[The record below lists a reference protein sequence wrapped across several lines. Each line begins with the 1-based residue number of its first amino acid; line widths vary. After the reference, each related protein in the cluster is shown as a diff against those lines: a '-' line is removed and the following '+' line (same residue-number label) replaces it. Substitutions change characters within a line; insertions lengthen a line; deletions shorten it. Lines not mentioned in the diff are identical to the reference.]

1 MRNKFFHI
9 LTATVIVASFPFV
22 QSSGGQVYA
31 QDSLPIQA
39 KGMWI
44 WMLWAANNGNLNP
57 VIDKLKSTGV
67 TWVVVKMGDGDS
79 YYNKSGKALYN
90 WAQTY
95 GGMDSVVGIFHKN
108 GIKIFAFQYV
118 YGVPNHWGVAGTS
131 ESGVAN
137 MILGVKDIDGLLVD
151 AEIQYDTLTNRVAAA
166 QAYLDT
172 IRAYHPNSF
181 LGLTSWARIIGHNTF
196 PWTTFLSGVQ
206 VNMPQT
212 YWAARPTT
220 PQNELGLMNGQF
232 ASFTQTWVSQGDSAA
247 DKPIMPIGQGEYFG
261 YGNNIQRGD
270 ISSFCNLSQQMYHYA
285 GVSLW
290 EYAQIDSPFVWDEYS
305 SAWPLTPV
313 SQAPATPNDFDL
325 SQNYPNPFNPTTTIK
340 FRVASFGFVSLK
352 VYDVLGREVATLV
365 NERMNGGSYVVT
377 FDASKLPSGVYF
389 YRLIAGN
396 NTAIMKMVL
405 IK

>member
-1 MRNKFFHI
+1 
-9 LTATVIVASFPFV
+9 
-22 QSSGGQVYA
+22 
-31 QDSLPIQA
+31 
-39 KGMWI
+39 
-44 WMLWAANNGNLNP
+44 
-57 VIDKLKSTGV
+57 
-67 TWVVVKMGDGDS
+67 
-79 YYNKSGKALYN
+79 
-90 WAQTY
+90 
-95 GGMDSVVGIFHKN
+95 
-108 GIKIFAFQYV
+108 
-118 YGVPNHWGVAGTS
+118 
-131 ESGVAN
+131 
-137 MILGVKDIDGLLVD
+137 
-151 AEIQYDTLTNRVAAA
+151 
-166 QAYLDT
+166 
-172 IRAYHPNSF
+172 
-181 LGLTSWARIIGHNTF
+181 
-196 PWTTFLSGVQ
+196 
-206 VNMPQT
+206 
-212 YWAARPTT
+212 
-220 PQNELGLMNGQF
+220 MNGQF